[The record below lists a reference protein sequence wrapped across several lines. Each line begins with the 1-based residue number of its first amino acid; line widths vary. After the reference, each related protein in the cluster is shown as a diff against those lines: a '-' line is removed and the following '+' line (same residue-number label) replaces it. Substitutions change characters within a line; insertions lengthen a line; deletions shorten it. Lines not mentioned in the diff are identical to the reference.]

1 MQGRK
6 ALYAA
11 LLAAGIAGSDGLPE
25 AQSRVFVP
33 ELAMLDGALCVAP
46 AARTSAPPLLLAQAA
61 ATEVSPAAKAAA
73 HTAKPPVAL
82 DQPLISG
89 LGGRSF
95 TVTTSSKAAQQY
107 FDQGLRLAWNFN
119 HAEARR
125 AFQKAQQLD
134 PSCAMCFWGE
144 AYVLGPNINVP
155 MDPAA
160 NAAAVAAATKA
171 SDLAAPTP
179 LRSLAQNPTPR
190 EQALIEAITK
200 RYSADQKAER
210 PVLDEAY
217 ANAMAGAATRFPHDI
232 DLLALYA
239 EALMDRSPW
248 DYWEPGGTKPKAVV
262 APLIATLE
270 TILRKD
276 PNHIGAIHLYIHA
289 VEASA
294 DAKRAER
301 YADKLAKLAPN
312 AGHLVHMPAH
322 IYYRLGRYKDSLA
335 TNQAAVKVDEDY
347 IKRFAPQGVYPL
359 GYYSH
364 NLHFIMVSAQMS
376 GEAEIVIAAAD
387 KLAQNIPDEVAKAV
401 PLVVPMKAAPYFSHA
416 QFSNLGTILALPQPN
431 AELPYLQVAW
441 RYARGIAFAQSG
453 APEAAR
459 GQLAEIERIVAQ
471 ADYSAF
477 AAWGIPA
484 KDVGRIAAHV
494 LRARIAQ
501 GASDLDGAVRELQSA
516 VTIQDTL
523 PYMEP
528 PYWYYPVRQTL
539 GAVLLLKGD
548 AQGARD
554 AFRESLARTPNNAW
568 SLYGLKQ
575 TFERQGMAQE
585 ALAVEKYL
593 ARAWSGDRRQLDLQR
608 L

>member
-1 MQGRK
+1 MNARK
-6 ALYAA
+6 PLYLAM
-11 LLAAGIAGSDGLPE
+11 LAAGILASDGLPE
-25 AQSRVFVP
+25 AQSTVFVP

-46 AARTSAPPLLLAQAA
+46 AGRAPAPSLLAQAA
-61 ATEVSPAAKAAA
+61 KTEVSPAAKAAA
-73 HTAKPPVAL
+73 GAAPPPAAL
-82 DQPLISG
+82 DQPLIQG
-89 LGGRSF
+89 LGTRGLKI
-95 TVTTSSKAAQQY
+95 TTSSKAAQQY

-119 HAEARR
+119 HAEAQR
-125 AFQKAQQLD
+125 AFQKAQRFD
-134 PSCAMCFWGE
+134 PDCAMCYWGE

-160 NAAAVAAATKA
+160 NAPAAVAAAKA
-171 SDLAAPTP
+171 QALGGKA
-179 LRSLAQNPTPR
+179 TPR
-190 EQALIEAITK
+190 EQALIAAIAA
-200 RYSADQKAER
+200 RYSPDPKAER
-210 PVLDEAY
+210 PALDEAY
-217 ANAMAGAATRFPHDI
+217 ANAMAQAAAKFPD
-232 DLLALYA
+232 DVDVLALYA

-248 DYWEPGGTKPKAVV
+248 DYWEPGGTKPKPLV
-262 APLIATLE
+262 APLLDTLE
-270 TILRKD
+270 TLLRKD
-276 PNHIGAIHLYIHA
+276 PNHVGGIHLYIHA

-294 DAKRAER
+294 DAKRAEP
-301 YADKLAKLAPN
+301 YADKLAKLTPN

-322 IYYRLGRYKDSLA
+322 IYFRLGRYKDSLA
-335 TNQAAVKVDEDY
+335 TNQAAVKVDENY
-347 IKRFAPQGVYPL
+347 IKQFAPQGVYPL

-376 GEAEIVIAAAD
+376 GEAELVIAAAD
-387 KLAQNIPDEVAKAV
+387 KLAKNIPVEVAKAV

-416 QFSNLGTILALPQPN
+416 QFSDLATILALPEPS

-441 RYARGIAFAQSG
+441 RYTRGVALAQGGS
-453 APEAAR
+453 PKAAR
-459 GQLAEIERIVAQ
+459 SQLAEIERIVST

-477 AAWGIPA
+477 TASGIPA

-501 GASDLDGAVRELQSA
+501 GAKDLDGAVRELEAA

-554 AFRESLARTPNNAW
+554 AFRDSLAKTPNNAW
-568 SLYGLKQ
+568 SLYGLRQ
-575 TFERQGMAQE
+575 TFEKQGKAAE
-585 ALAVEKYL
+585 AREAEKYL
-593 ARAWSGDRRQLDLQR
+593 ARAWSGDRKRLDLQR

>member
-1 MQGRK
+1 MNARK
-6 ALYAA
+6 SLFAA
-11 LLAAGIAGSDGLPE
+11 MLAAGIIAGDALPE
-25 AQSRVFVP
+25 AQSTVFVP
-33 ELAMLDGALCVAP
+33 ELAMLDGALCVTP
-46 AARTSAPPLLLAQAA
+46 AAGRPAAPLLVAQAA
-61 ATEVSPAAKAAA
+61 KTEVSPAAKAAA
-73 HTAKPPVAL
+73 SAAPPPAAL
-82 DQPLISG
+82 DQPLIGG
-89 LGGRSF
+89 LGTRSF
-95 TVTTSSKAAQQY
+95 KITTSSKAAQQY

-119 HAEARR
+119 HAEAQR
-125 AFQKAQQLD
+125 AFQKAQRLD
-134 PSCAMCFWGE
+134 PDCAMCYWGE

-155 MDPAA
+155 MDPGA
-160 NAAAVAAATKA
+160 NAPAVAAAAKA
-171 SDLAAPTP
+171 RALAAK
-179 LRSLAQNPTPR
+179 ATPR
-190 EQALIEAITK
+190 EQALIAAIAA
-200 RYSADQKAER
+200 RYSADPKLER

-217 ANAMAGAATRFPHDI
+217 ANAMASAAAKFPD
-232 DLLALYA
+232 DVDVLAFYA

-248 DYWEPGGTKPKAVV
+248 DYWEADGAKPKAVV
-262 APLIATLE
+262 APLVATLE
-270 TILRKD
+270 TVLKKD
-276 PNHIGAIHLYIHA
+276 PSHVGGIHLYIHA

-322 IYYRLGRYKDSLA
+322 IYFRLGRYKDSLA
-335 TNQAAVKVDEDY
+335 TNRAAVKVDESY

-376 GEAEIVIAAAD
+376 GEAATVIEAAD
-387 KLAQNIPDEVAKAV
+387 KLAKNIPDEVAKAV

-416 QFSNLGTILALPQPN
+416 QFSDLATVMALPEPD
-431 AELPYLQVAW
+431 AGLPYLQVAW
-441 RYARGIAFAQSG
+441 RYARGVALAQNGKTES
-453 APEAAR
+453 AR
-459 GQLAEIERIVAQ
+459 TQLAELERVVSK
-471 ADYSAF
+471 ADYSAYS
-477 AAWGIPA
+477 AWGIPA
-484 KDVGRIAAHV
+484 KEVGRIAAHV

-501 GASDLDGAVRELQSA
+501 AGNDLDGAARELRA
-516 VTIQDTL
+516 AIEIQDTL

-554 AFRESLARTPNNAW
+554 AFRDSLGKTPNNSW

-575 TFERQGMAQE
+575 TFEKQGMAAE
-585 ALAVEKYL
+585 ARKVEKYL
-593 ARAWSGDRRQLDLQR
+593 ARAWSGDRKQLDLQR